1 MALIQLSVTSDQL
14 SDMSFQFTDYGKKAP
29 FSLYQFFEAF

>member
-1 MALIQLSVTSDQL
+1 MALIQLSVISYQL
-14 SDMSFQFTDYGKKAP
+14 SDMRFQFTDYSQKAP